1 MRRTGAG
8 DVHRSGHLS
17 PKEFAMKRN
26 TKAWLYLLLCLVMA
40 CNYQRAKS
48 ENGFDKIRETVK
60 GKSPDEVERILGR
73 PDTKQVMLSSGERWI
88 WWNYTFL
95 EGKDYPP
102 ELRGKVVHLEI
113 IFQPDDSPGIAR
125 AASPGELRVSEPFG
139 VSYTLPPE
147 TK

>member
-1 MRRTGAG
+1 MCTGP
-8 DVHRSGHLS
+8 HIST
-17 PKEFAMKRN
+17 PKEFSMRTN
-26 TKAWLYLLLCLVMA
+26 TKAWLYLLLCLFTA

-48 ENGFDKIRETVK
+48 ENDFNKIREGVK
-60 GKSPDEVERILGR
+60 EKTPDEVERMLGK
-73 PDTKQVMLSSGERWI
+73 PDSKQVMLSSGERWI
-88 WWNYTFL
+88 WWNYTSL
-95 EGKDYPP
+95 EGQDYPP

-125 AASPGELRVSEPFG
+125 AASPSELRVSEPFG